1 MWMMNNKLKGFTLIE
16 SVIVIVLLGFAALTL
31 SSFLAPQAAQ
41 TSDAN
46 YYNRASALGSS
57 VMSRLLAQSYDDID
71 AFDEETDLN
80 NLIQDAST
88 YKNFQIKVSVET
100 VSGAADSLKSVSVD
114 VTASSQPTVSFNA
127 FKGDY

>member
-1 MWMMNNKLKGFTLIE
+1 MVNNNVKGFTLIE

-41 TSDAN
+41 TSDAS

-57 VMSRLLAQSYDDID
+57 VMSRLLAQSYSDID
-71 AFDEETDLN
+71 AFNGETDLS

-88 YKNFQIKVSVET
+88 YTNFQIEVSIDP
-100 VSGAADSLKSVSVD
+100 VSGASSTLKSVIVE
-114 VTASSQPTVSFNA
+114 VTASSQPAVSFSA
-127 FKGDY
+127 FKGNY

>member
-1 MWMMNNKLKGFTLIE
+1 MMNNKLKGFTLIE

-88 YKNFQIKVSVET
+88 YKNFQIKVSVKT

>member
-1 MWMMNNKLKGFTLIE
+1 MNNKLKGFTLIE

>member
-1 MWMMNNKLKGFTLIE
+1 MMNNKLKGFTLIE

-31 SSFLAPQAAQ
+31 SSFLAPQTAQ

-57 VMSRLLAQSYDDID
+57 VMSRLLAQSYDDIG

>member
-1 MWMMNNKLKGFTLIE
+1 MMNNKLKGFTLIE

-57 VMSRLLAQSYDDID
+57 VMSRLLAQSYEDID

>member
-1 MWMMNNKLKGFTLIE
+1 MMNNKLKGFTLIE

>member
-1 MWMMNNKLKGFTLIE
+1 MVNNNVKGFTLIE

-41 TSDAN
+41 TSDAS

-57 VMSRLLAQSYDDID
+57 VMSRLLAQSYSDID
-71 AFDEETDLN
+71 TFNGETELSS
-80 NLIQDAST
+80 LIQDAST
-88 YKNFQIKVSVET
+88 YTNFQIEVSIDP
-100 VSGAADSLKSVSVD
+100 VSGASNNLKSVIVE

>member
-1 MWMMNNKLKGFTLIE
+1 MMNNKLKGFTLIE

-46 YYNRASALGSS
+46 YYSRASALGSS
-57 VMSRLLAQSYDDID
+57 VMSRLLAQSYDGID

>member
-1 MWMMNNKLKGFTLIE
+1 MVKNKLKGFTLIE

-41 TSDAN
+41 TSDAS

-57 VMSRLLAQSYDDID
+57 VMSRLLAQTYSGID
-71 AFDEETDLN
+71 AFDGETDLN

-88 YKNFQIKVSVET
+88 YTNFQIEVAVEP
-100 VSGAADSLKSVSVD
+100 VSGATNNLKSVIVE